1 MGGFTNRHHLLV
13 GVATMLH
20 FLVDGLCLCCVY
32 LLTTPFTLPHLAG
45 VFITYNTI
53 AFLTQPLTGYMADKF
68 NNRHWMLIAAAT
80 CLSIAVLLTPLF
92 IPVTNEV
99 SAFAIAVLL
108 GIGNSLFHVWGGK
121 QVVIQVGNDIRALGM
136 FVSTGVFGL
145 SVAVVLWSWVLLY
158 VFIIA
163 ICILTTAYIL
173 IDTRQSYTITTV
185 SQHIR
190 QYVKVNPFL
199 VVVAVIAFVML
210 RSYIGKGLTS
220 TATGPLV
227 ILVTGLT
234 AMLGK
239 MAGGWIAL
247 RCGLLLTLAVMATTA
262 LVCILSG
269 NTALAVILVGL
280 FTINCTMP
288 ITLFLANDALR
299 GREGFAFGL
308 LAAALMPG
316 YLIKS

>member
-1 MGGFTNRHHLLV
+1 MGGFTQTHHLLV

-20 FLVDGLCLCCVY
+20 FLVDGLCLCCAY
-32 LLTTPFTLPHLAG
+32 LLTTPFTLPHLAD

-68 NNRHWMLIAAAT
+68 NNRHWMLIAATT

-145 SVAVVLWSWVLLY
+145 SVAIVFWSWVLLY

-163 ICILTTAYIL
+163 ICVLTTAYIL
-173 IDTRQSYTITTV
+173 IDTRQSYTTTTV

-190 QYVKVNPFL
+190 QHVKVSPFL

-210 RSYIGKGLTS
+210 RSYIGTGLTS

-227 ILVTGLT
+227 ILATGLT

-247 RCGLLLTLAVMATTA
+247 RCGLMLTLAVMATTA

-269 NTALAVILVGL
+269 NTALVVILVGL

-288 ITLFLANDALR
+288 ITLFLANDTLR

>member
-1 MGGFTNRHHLLV
+1 MGGFTQTHHLLV

-20 FLVDGLCLCCVY
+20 FLVDGLCLCCAY

-68 NNRHWMLIAAAT
+68 NNRHWMLIAATT
-80 CLSIAVLLTPLF
+80 CLSITVLLTPLF

-145 SVAVVLWSWVLLY
+145 SVAIVFWSWVLLY

-163 ICILTTAYIL
+163 ICVLTTAYIL
-173 IDTRQSYTITTV
+173 IDARQSYTTTTV
-185 SQHIR
+185 SRHIR
-190 QYVKVNPFL
+190 QHVKVSPFL

-210 RSYIGKGLTS
+210 RSYIGTGLTS
-220 TATGPLV
+220 TATGPMV
-227 ILVTGLT
+227 ILATGLT

-247 RCGLLLTLAVMATTA
+247 RCGLLLTLGVMATTA

>member
-1 MGGFTNRHHLLV
+1 MGGFTQTHHLLV

-20 FLVDGLCLCCVY
+20 FLVDGLCLCCAY
-32 LLTTPFTLPHLAG
+32 LLTTPFTLPHLAD

-68 NNRHWMLIAAAT
+68 NNRHWMLIAATT

-145 SVAVVLWSWVLLY
+145 SVAIVFWSWVLLY

-163 ICILTTAYIL
+163 ICVLTTAYIL
-173 IDTRQSYTITTV
+173 IDTRQSYTTTTV

-190 QYVKVNPFL
+190 QHVKVSPFL

-210 RSYIGKGLTS
+210 RSYIGTGLTS

-227 ILVTGLT
+227 ILATGLT

-247 RCGLLLTLAVMATTA
+247 RCGLMLTLAVMATTA

-269 NTALAVILVGL
+269 NTALVVILVGL